1 MIKEI
6 IELQAIA
13 QSGLAYCKDH
23 FDIERFNRIL
33 EIAANLLAEN
43 SNHQYKNVLELF
55 TKESGYATPKVG
67 VRAAVFKD
75 DKILLAQEKDDGL
88 WALPGGWCD
97 VGLSPCE
104 NIVKEIKEETGYESE
119 VIKLIAVVDMSKK
132 GEARWP
138 HVYTLVFLCH
148 IVSERQLPFD
158 KREIANVGFFACNS
172 IPELSKSRTSSAEIE
187 LCFKHYHNQSLP
199 VAFD

>member
-43 SNHQYKNVLELF
+43 SNHQYENVLELF
-55 TKESGYATPKVG
+55 AKESGYATPKVG

-75 DKILLAQEKDDGL
+75 DKILLAQEKDDRL
-88 WALPGGWCD
+88 
-97 VGLSPCE
+97 
-104 NIVKEIKEETGYESE
+104 
-119 VIKLIAVVDMSKK
+119 
-132 GEARWP
+132 
-138 HVYTLVFLCH
+138 
-148 IVSERQLPFD
+148 
-158 KREIANVGFFACNS
+158 
-172 IPELSKSRTSSAEIE
+172 
-187 LCFKHYHNQSLP
+187 
-199 VAFD
+199 